1 MRNPLR
7 KPLAPWPAVAVQAGS
22 VLAFLL
28 VWALLTAGEVENR
41 ILSPLTLPS
50 PFEVV
55 GQIRSLWF
63 DAALTRS
70 TLWSLGR
77 IVLGF
82 GLAAVIGIPLGIA
95 AGCFRGIEA
104 FLGPPTVFLR
114 NVPVAA
120 LIPLTL
126 VWFGLGETQ
135 KVFFIFIATV
145 GFVLFDTTRAV
156 LDVDQRYVETAY
168 TLGAN
173 RRDVIR
179 KVLIPLAMPDITN
192 SLRLLF
198 GVAFGYIVLAELIDA
213 KFGLGYI
220 IQVAQR
226 RGPREHIYLVLVII
240 SLLALGID
248 RVLWTMQKRL
258 FPYRFAKD

>member
-1 MRNPLR
+1 MAKPLR
-7 KPLAPWPAVAVQAGS
+7 KPLAPWLALAIQIGS

-28 VWALLTAGEVENR
+28 VWTALTWGPVENR

-50 PFEVV
+50 PAEVA
-55 GQIRSLWF
+55 GQFRSLWF
-63 DAALTRS
+63 EAALTRS

-77 IVLGF
+77 IALGF
-82 GLAAVIGIPLGIA
+82 GLAAAIGIPLGIA
-95 AGCFRGIEA
+95 AGCFRGVEN

-135 KVFFIFIATV
+135 KVFFIFIACL
-145 GFVLFDTTRAV
+145 GFVIFDTTRAI
-156 LDVDQRYVETAY
+156 LDVDERYVETAY
-168 TLGAN
+168 TLGAG

-179 KVLIPLAMPDITN
+179 KVLIPLALPDITN

-240 SLLALGID
+240 SLLALVID
-248 RVLWTMQKRL
+248 RGLWALQRRL
-258 FPYRFAKD
+258 FPYRYAED